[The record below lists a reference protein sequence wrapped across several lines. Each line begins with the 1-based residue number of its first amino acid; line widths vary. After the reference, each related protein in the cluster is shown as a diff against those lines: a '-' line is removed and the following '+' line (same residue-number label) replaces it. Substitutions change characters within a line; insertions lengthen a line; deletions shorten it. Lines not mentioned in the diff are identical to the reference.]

1 MKPSTKCDMGE
12 NPPYIE
18 NYDIAPQSLIREDD
32 CEVFLR
38 ATTYRNKLTKVVNKL
53 CSRLKWLGLNEKY
66 LIYEA
71 AIAG

>member
-1 MKPSTKCDMGE
+1 MGE

-18 NYDIAPQSLIREDD
+18 NYEIAPQSLIREDD